1 MIELDS
7 LYAFLLIF
15 VRLTAFFVSAPIFS
29 SRSISIHYKIGFNF
43 FLVIIL
49 FPFITIETQGLTD
62 NNGLFI
68 LLLLQETI
76 IGLVLGWIAQ
86 MIFASIQVA
95 GAFIDIQNGLG
106 MANVTDAQTGNQI
119 PLLGNFK
126 YAIAVLLFFS
136 LDIHHLLIDS
146 IISSYNILPIGA
158 NWIVQLNSEPVLIF
172 ILTTFLKMFLLAF
185 KIAAPIVVT
194 LLISDITLGIIART
208 VPQLNVFVI
217 GLPLK
222 VLLNYII
229 MFFIVAGF
237 IYMYN
242 EVFKEMLIAMKNL
255 MNLMGL

>member
-1 MIELDS
+1 MISLDY
-7 LYAFLLIF
+7 LYSFLLVF

-29 SRSISIHYKIGFNF
+29 SRTIPLQYKIGFNF

-49 FPFITIETQGLTD
+49 FPFINFDTQDLVND
-62 NNGLFI
+62 NGLFI
-68 LLLLQETI
+68 LVLIQETM
-76 IGLVLGWIAQ
+76 IGLVLGWITQ
-86 MIFASIQVA
+86 MIFSSIQVA

-106 MANVTDAQTGNQI
+106 MANVFDPQTGNQV

-136 LDIHHLLIDS
+136 LDIHYLLLDG
-146 IISSYNILPIGA
+146 IISSYYILPIGGD
-158 NWIVQLNSEPVLIF
+158 WITQLSSESVMVF
-172 ILTTFLKMFLLAF
+172 ILTAFLKMFILAF

-208 VPQLNVFVI
+208 VPQLNVFVV

-229 MFFIVAGF
+229 MFFVAAGF
-237 IYMYN
+237 IYMFK
-242 EVFKEMLIAMKNL
+242 EVFEQMIIAMKNL
-255 MNLMGL
+255 MNLMGS